1 MFAVF
6 DNLLIHPPTIYFLA
20 CKLTCSKS
28 LVCKVQPVHC
38 GSSRSMFGNKQFGLT
53 NFVNNRLHIYIIG
66 LITDIIIC
74 IGCFNNW
81 L

>member
-1 MFAVF
+1 
-6 DNLLIHPPTIYFLA
+6 
-20 CKLTCSKS
+20 
-28 LVCKVQPVHC
+28 
-38 GSSRSMFGNKQFGLT
+38 MFGNKQFGLT